1 MTDSALLG
9 TDAKREGNAHL
20 FGGFRA
26 TWKHSWVLWSA
37 NHAKIRLVGYAPGH
51 TWTRCMHGKVVC
63 ISRHCPGGT
72 VQQRFRKTVPT
83 TRVDGPIQNK
93 RAPPNGVS
101 GYALEMCRNS
111 QCTATTD
118 NRTEA
123 RAVVS
128 QGVCSHV
135 ATQASLLA
143 DFRRKYSRQ
152 IEKDVFCHRVH
163 CSRVNLSL
171 TESVYSACTKHCN
184 KCTCRYTYHICKGH
198 DHEEGSLTSA

>member
-1 MTDSALLG
+1 MERQPCQNSVGRVRAWSYLDSL
-9 TDAKREGNAHL
+9 
-20 FGGFRA
+20 
-26 TWKHSWVLWSA
+26 
-37 NHAKIRLVGYAPGH
+37 
-51 TWTRCMHGKVVC
+51 HGKVVC

-83 TRVDGPIQNK
+83 TRADGSIQNK

-111 QCTATTD
+111 QCTTTTD

-163 CSRVNLSL
+163 C
-171 TESVYSACTKHCN
+171 
-184 KCTCRYTYHICKGH
+184 
-198 DHEEGSLTSA
+198 